1 MDRSHRYPFRKYC
14 PFIIII
20 SYISIGHA
28 NYMLQVRRYFFF
40 SSTLGRPT
48 TLPLLIVRYSAS
60 SKNHF
65 SRFSLSAQNSLNSCL
80 KLSAST
86 PCGGAT
92 TAVSVRDTDIRF
104 VSHKNVPFEV
114 IWTNARPVRWTN

>member
-65 SRFSLSAQNSLNSCL
+65 SRFSLSAQNSLNSFL
-80 KLSAST
+80 KLLAST
-86 PCGGAT
+86 TCWGAN
-92 TAVSVRDTDIRF
+92 TAVSFSDTYILFMRY
-104 VSHKNVPFEV
+104 KQVPSEV
-114 IWTNARPVRWTN
+114 I